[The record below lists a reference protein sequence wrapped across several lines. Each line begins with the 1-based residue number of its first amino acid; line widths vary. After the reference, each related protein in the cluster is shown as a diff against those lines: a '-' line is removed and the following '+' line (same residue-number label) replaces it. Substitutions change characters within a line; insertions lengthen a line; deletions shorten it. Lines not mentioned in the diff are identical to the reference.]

1 MLSTRYF
8 SRNTLVVLSAAFAT
22 FSSSTAAALID
33 NGTTLT
39 SNGIPYYSH
48 GLPVATLNIEP
59 SSLLESAATHG
70 SDLIPMTIIHT
81 DVQSFG
87 LPDLNSTFSRFSSAD
102 DVFQKSFLHSVFL
115 TYNGT
120 GTFEPN
126 VASCLGETSPFGT
139 KLFLSE
145 LPGSG
150 NSTKAALSKPLP
162 NGPYFVSARTGQV
175 FQAYRLYP
183 DENLAFTQPS
193 VSDHNGGHFPL
204 TAVTEN
210 LMTRSVAVPSRLYYT
225 ATKEQPLAGLRLAV
239 KDIFHIKGLKTS
251 GGNRAYYYLYPERN
265 ATGPAVQRLL
275 DQGAVLVGKTG
286 TVQFA
291 NGDRVTADW
300 VDVHCPFNP
309 RGDGYQDPS
318 GSSSGSG
325 AAIGAYEWL
334 DLAVGSDTGGSMRGP
349 AGRQGIYGNRPSTGA
364 VSLNNVIPLSPHL
377 DTAGVFARSASL
389 WSEATHAW
397 YTNYTDDYPSYPK
410 NVYYS
415 TEGADPEDPA
425 AKLVESFV
433 SKLSGFLDTNYT
445 ISNISE
451 QWAASRPTNVTS
463 SINELLNETYAILTS
478 NDQFNLLGRPFFSD
492 YAAQHDGRRPFG
504 KFQTRRTCSG
514 DNS

>member
-1 MLSTRYF
+1 MLSTRLF
-8 SRNTLVVLSAAFAT
+8 SRNTLVALSAALTA
-22 FSSSTAAALID
+22 FSPLTVAALKD
-33 NGTTLT
+33 NGTTVT

-48 GLPVATLNIEP
+48 GLPVATLNIG
-59 SSLLESAATHG
+59 SANLLESAASHG
-70 SDLIPMTIIHT
+70 SDLFPMTIIHT

-87 LPDLNSTFSRFSSAD
+87 LPELNSTFVRFSSAD
-102 DVFQKSFLHSVFL
+102 DVFQRGFLHSIFL

-120 GTFEPN
+120 GAFEPN
-126 VASCLGETSPFGT
+126 IASCLSKESPFDT
-139 KLFLSE
+139 KLVLSE
-145 LPGSG
+145 RSGPG
-150 NSTKAALSKPLP
+150 NTTIATLSQPLP
-162 NGPYFVSARTGQV
+162 SGPYFVSAQTGQV
-175 FQAYRLYP
+175 FQAFRLYP
-183 DENLAFTQPS
+183 DDNLAFTQPS
-193 VSDHNGGHFPL
+193 VTDYQGGHLPL

-251 GGNRAYYYLYPERN
+251 GGNRAYYYLYPEHN
-265 ATGPAVQRLL
+265 ATGPAVQRLI
-275 DQGAVLVGKTG
+275 DQGAVLVGKSG

-397 YTNYTDDYPSYPK
+397 YTNFTDDYPEYPK
-410 NVYYS
+410 SVYFS

-425 AKLVESFV
+425 TKLVETFV
-433 SKLSGFLDTNYT
+433 SQLSGFLNTNHT
-445 ISNISE
+445 IANISE
-451 QWAASRPTNVTS
+451 QWASSHPTNVTS
-463 SINELLNETYAILTS
+463 DINELLNETYAILTS
-478 NDQFNLLGRPFFSD
+478 NDQFNLLGQPLFDD
-492 YAAQHDGRRPFG
+492 YAVQHDGRRPFG
-504 KFQTRRTCSG
+504 KLHDRPLSNQEDC
-514 DNS
+514 

>member
-1 MLSTRYF
+1 MLSTRFF
-8 SRNTLVVLSAAFAT
+8 SRTTLVVLSAAFAT
-22 FSSSTAAALID
+22 FSSTAAALID

-48 GLPVATLNIEP
+48 GLPVATLNIDS
-59 SSLLESAATHG
+59 SSLLEFAASHA
-70 SDLIPMTIIHT
+70 SDLFPMTVIHT
-81 DVQSFG
+81 HVQSFG
-87 LPDLNSTFSRFSSAD
+87 LPELNSTFSHFSAAD

-120 GTFEPN
+120 GAFEPN
-126 VASCLGETSPFGT
+126 VASCLGEASPFDT

-150 NSTKAALSKPLP
+150 NSSKASLSKPLP

-183 DENLAFTQPS
+183 DNNLAFTQPS
-193 VSDHNGGHFPL
+193 VSDHNGGHLPL

-251 GGNRAYYYLYPERN
+251 GGNRAYYYLYPEHN

-334 DLAVGSDTGGSMRGP
+334 EVPCADPP
-349 AGRQGIYGNRPSTGA
+349 AGRAFTATVPPPELSRSTM
-364 VSLNNVIPLSPHL
+364 
-377 DTAGVFARSASL
+377 
-389 WSEATHAW
+389 
-397 YTNYTDDYPSYPK
+397 
-410 NVYYS
+410 
-415 TEGADPEDPA
+415 
-425 AKLVESFV
+425 
-433 SKLSGFLDTNYT
+433 
-445 ISNISE
+445 
-451 QWAASRPTNVTS
+451 
-463 SINELLNETYAILTS
+463 
-478 NDQFNLLGRPFFSD
+478 
-492 YAAQHDGRRPFG
+492 
-504 KFQTRRTCSG
+504 
-514 DNS
+514 

>member
-8 SRNTLVVLSAAFAT
+8 SHRIVIALSAALT
-22 FSSSTAAALID
+22 VVSPSTVAALKD
-33 NGTTLT
+33 NGTTIT

-48 GLPVATLNIEP
+48 GLPVATLNVEP
-59 SSLLESAATHG
+59 DQLSKSAASHG
-70 SDLIPMTIIHT
+70 SDLFPMTIIHT

-87 LPDLNSTFSRFSSAD
+87 LPELNSTYLRFSSED
-102 DVFQKSFLHSVFL
+102 DVFQKEFLHSVFL
-115 TYNGT
+115 TYNGSNA
-120 GTFEPN
+120 FEPN
-126 VASCLGETSPFGT
+126 VASCLSEASPFGT
-139 KLFLSE
+139 KTILSE

-150 NSTKAALSKPLP
+150 NATTASLSQPLP
-162 NGPYFVSARTGQV
+162 NGPYFVSAQTSQV

-183 DENLAFTQPS
+183 DDNLAFTQPS
-193 VSDHNGGHFPL
+193 VSDYQGGHLPL

-225 ATKEQPLAGLRLAV
+225 ATKEKPLAGLRLAV

-251 GGNRAYYYLYPERN
+251 GGNRAYYYLYPEQN

-275 DQGAVLVGKTG
+275 DQGAVLVGKAG

-389 WSEATHAW
+389 WSETTHAW
-397 YTNYTDDYPSYPK
+397 YANYTDDYPAYPK

-415 TEGADPEDPA
+415 EEGADPESPA
-425 AKLVESFV
+425 TILVETFV
-433 SKLSGFLDTNYT
+433 DRLSGFLNTNHT
-445 ISNISE
+445 IANISE
-451 QWAASRPTNVTS
+451 QWASTHPTNVTS
-463 SINELLNETYAILTS
+463 NINELLNETYAILTS
-478 NDQFNLLGRPFFSD
+478 NDQFNLLGQPFFDD
-492 YAAQHDGRRPFG
+492 YAAQRDGRRPFG
-504 KFQTRRTCSG
+504 KLCQRYTFC
-514 DNS
+514 

>member
-1 MLSTRYF
+1 
-8 SRNTLVVLSAAFAT
+8 
-22 FSSSTAAALID
+22 
-33 NGTTLT
+33 
-39 SNGIPYYSH
+39 
-48 GLPVATLNIEP
+48 
-59 SSLLESAATHG
+59 
-70 SDLIPMTIIHT
+70 
-81 DVQSFG
+81 
-87 LPDLNSTFSRFSSAD
+87 
-102 DVFQKSFLHSVFL
+102 
-115 TYNGT
+115 
-120 GTFEPN
+120 
-126 VASCLGETSPFGT
+126 
-139 KLFLSE
+139 
-145 LPGSG
+145 
-150 NSTKAALSKPLP
+150 
-162 NGPYFVSARTGQV
+162 
-175 FQAYRLYP
+175 
-183 DENLAFTQPS
+183 
-193 VSDHNGGHFPL
+193 L

-309 RGDGYQDPS
+309 RGDGYQDTS

-397 YTNYTDDYPSYPK
+397 YANYTDDYPSYPK

-433 SKLSGFLDTNYT
+433 SKLSGFLVTNYT
-445 ISNISE
+445 IANISE
-451 QWAASRPTNVTS
+451 QWAASHPTNVTS